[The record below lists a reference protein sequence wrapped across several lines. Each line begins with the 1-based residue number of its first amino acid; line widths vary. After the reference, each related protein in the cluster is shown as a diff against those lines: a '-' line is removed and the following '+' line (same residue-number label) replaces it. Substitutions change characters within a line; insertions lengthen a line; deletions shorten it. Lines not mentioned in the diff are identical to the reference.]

1 MNLKQIRGIRE
12 LTQRQ
17 LSEISGI
24 HQQYIS
30 EIESGKR
37 SIDSMG
43 IKILKKYCKALNC
56 KVEITADTVDFT
68 IDQF

>member
-12 LTQRQ
+12 LTQKQ

-24 HQQYIS
+24 HPQYIS

-37 SIDSMG
+37 PVDSMG
-43 IKILKKYCKALNC
+43 IKIVKKYCKALNC
-56 KVEITADTVDFT
+56 TAIVTADGIDFKVLEE
-68 IDQF
+68 

>member
-1 MNLKQIRGIRE
+1 MNLRQIRGIRE
-12 LTQRQ
+12 LTQKQ
-17 LSEISGI
+17 LSELSGI

-56 KVEITADTVDFT
+56 KVEITADTIDFT
-68 IDQF
+68 ISE